1 MHAANAAPTTTPA
14 PMTIPA
20 RFQLLVTVEG
30 DDATALAAA
39 LAAAADAGDL
49 DQALL
54 NLFRQHTAGSTAG
67 STADAKIGR
76 AALWSLDDAE
86 QPSATAGGA
95 L

>member
-1 MHAANAAPTTTPA
+1 
-14 PMTIPA
+14 MTIPA

-39 LAAAADAGDL
+39 LAADADAGDL

-54 NLFRQHTAGSTAG
+54 NLFRQHTAGSTA
-67 STADAKIGR
+67 DAKIGR

-86 QPSATAGGA
+86 QLAA
-95 L
+95 LDCIAAQEVTR

>member
-1 MHAANAAPTTTPA
+1 
-14 PMTIPA
+14 MTIPA

-30 DDATALAAA
+30 ADATAMATA

-54 NLFRQHTAGSTAG
+54 NLFRQHTAGSTA
-67 STADAKIGR
+67 DAKIGR

-86 QPSATAGGA
+86 QRAASDPIAAQEATR
-95 L
+95 